1 MLLTVILVACL
12 LFSGIGMVI
21 LHRHRNLPFI
31 TQVYHSLLTLLMTLI
46 SLALFVH
53 ALKLGE

>member
-1 MLLTVILVACL
+1 MLLTVILLASL
-12 LFSGIGMVI
+12 LFSGIGTII
-21 LHRHRNLPFI
+21 LHRHRDLPFI

-53 ALKLGE
+53 VIKLGE